1 MARQTYFRIRR
12 ITLAYLNVRDTSIS
26 SALVQFKPEPILD
39 RSYVEAMEIPSEV
52 YSDGPKEAQISGNL
66 PT

>member
-12 ITLAYLNVRDTSIS
+12 ITLAYFNVRDTSRS

-39 RSYVEAMEIPSEV
+39 RSYVEAMEVPSVV
-52 YSDGPKEAQISGNL
+52 YSEGLKEAQISENF